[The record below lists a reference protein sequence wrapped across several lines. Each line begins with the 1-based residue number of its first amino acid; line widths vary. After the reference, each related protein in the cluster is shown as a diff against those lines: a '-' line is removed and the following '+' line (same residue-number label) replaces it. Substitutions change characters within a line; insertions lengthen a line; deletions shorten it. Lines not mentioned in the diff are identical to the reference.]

1 MRTAFIDT
9 LCTLAEGDER
19 IWLLTGD
26 LGYSVLE
33 RFAVRFPDRYVNVGV
48 AEQNMTG
55 MAAGLARSGK
65 IVFTYSIANFPTL
78 RCLEQI
84 RNDVCYHQANVK
96 VVAVGGGFAYGSL
109 GYSHHG
115 LEDLGIMR
123 TLPHMTVIAPGDPAE
138 TQLATRAVVQWPGP
152 CYLRIGKAG
161 EPKVHETEPPF
172 QVGRAITVRP
182 GSDVTLISTGAI
194 LKETLATAEQ
204 LTADG
209 IDARV
214 LSMHTLKPL
223 DKDAI
228 HRASRETSAIVTV
241 EEHSIIGGLGS
252 AVAEVLAELG
262 PSRLRFRRFGVPDCA
277 SHEVGSQQYLRGRL
291 GSLAELIRSLLGPGD
306 NSRDDSFSR

>member
-1 MRTAFIDT
+1 MRTAFIET
-9 LCTLAEGDER
+9 LYALAEHDER

-33 RFAVRFPDRYVNVGV
+33 RFALRFPDRYVNVGV

-55 MAAGLARSGK
+55 IAAGLARSGK

-96 VVAVGGGFAYGSL
+96 VVAVGGGFAYGPL

-138 TQLATRAVVQWPGP
+138 TQLATKAVVQWPGP

-161 EPKVHETEPPF
+161 EPKVHEKEPPF
-172 QVGRAITVRP
+172 ELGKAITVRP

-194 LKETLATAEQ
+194 LKETLATAE
-204 LTADG
+204 LLARER

-228 HRASRETSAIVTV
+228 QRAARETAAIVTV
-241 EEHSIIGGLGS
+241 EEHNVIGGLGS
-252 AVAEVLAELG
+252 AVAEVLAEMG
-262 PSRLRFRRFGVPDCA
+262 APRLRFRRFGIPDSA
-277 SHEVGSQQYLRGRL
+277 SRDVGSQQYLRAQL
-291 GSLAELIRSLLGPGD
+291 GSLPDLVRSLLAPGD
-306 NSRDDSFSR
+306 SPRV